1 MHQASLHKLA
11 TAMHS
16 YSPYDTHSLIFTPSG
31 FLVPIPAVPQ
41 APNLQKEYACA
52 VALRMQIRYGI
63 QFPFHI
69 GGAPSCQ
76 NGDRTT
82 TAPPHSYAP
91 PKAFPPAL
99 NLLKPRGL
107 ICDIYASTQ
116 EPTYCGSMSHQRLL
130 SLAGAHTNVED
141 DAFPQ
146 HAASLI
152 TKYLDTTTQHP
163 LWNLRHNHG
172 ALDTLFREHF
182 GIQARLS
189 TPCQHPLGD
198 FTTTTIAASSLT
210 DVYPQLLWAAHPT
223 FCPKRW
229 PHATSVAIGSPT
241 PRPIQTTH
249 GVGIPA
255 AVGFSGPRYQLL
267 QLRQSLLTT
276 VHTHRVRMILLFTNT
291 PEREE
296 FPALPPGVTCTPL
309 LSIPAN
315 TIQWYNQSGG
325 SLESRDHAPQFTGA
339 ALDPRSGVLVADPE
353 DGRWDNHNDRN
364 LNPAQV
370 NVYLYHASDDE
381 VTRHFTPLFLR
392 DLTLCFASISAP
404 IPATGP
410 THLDNPPVFLPTG
423 KTLSLHNTTPSHAL
437 AIDPYREW
445 NQSYYQPPT
454 GIPESPGTIRPPAQ
468 LLRLAT
474 RSQRGLPDINDAQ
487 IPTAFVHHLEDFYQS
502 RHPERDAQT
511 FAVRSLELISQYE
524 HLAYRRHLRFASALG
539 VPTSLLRH
547 ATHADP
553 PRHAC
558 DACGRYTH
566 ARWQISQCP
575 CLIGDPT
582 SLRRSL
588 TQATSLFKDLII
600 PRCCSHEPALQITD
614 TANRTYQRRAE
625 RSLRQALLHRL
636 TDTNSPLH
644 ANVCFNCAFPTAQ
657 EAHSL
662 LYSPPSDLEA
672 ARTLAT
678 KFYHTGQ
685 LPFPPTPPNTPSG
698 SPSLDVWGRAD
709 WRDKRLLLPSGA
721 IAIAV
726 TVAPSASRPH
736 KRTATTLSSS
746 DQPSPP
752 ISSLSSAYRPSSA
765 TSTAPT
771 PLAVWVR
778 IVAPDVDSPPT
789 SPLLDPDDFSKCTE
803 ISFEAAEIAHAAYHA
818 WNPDTE
824 LHRRWSNAFPL
835 PTRLPSAPEDN
846 PTPPGATQ
854 PTSDNLSLPSPNRAL
869 SAMRDVLTSDPP
881 VPPPKRRPRDSNSR
895 RKFQKLKGLRYR

>member
-1 MHQASLHKLA
+1 M
-11 TAMHS
+11 
-16 YSPYDTHSLIFTPSG
+16 
-31 FLVPIPAVPQ
+31 
-41 APNLQKEYACA
+41 
-52 VALRMQIRYGI
+52 
-63 QFPFHI
+63 
-69 GGAPSCQ
+69 
-76 NGDRTT
+76 
-82 TAPPHSYAP
+82 
-91 PKAFPPAL
+91 
-99 NLLKPRGL
+99 
-107 ICDIYASTQ
+107 
-116 EPTYCGSMSHQRLL
+116 
-130 SLAGAHTNVED
+130 
-141 DAFPQ
+141 
-146 HAASLI
+146 
-152 TKYLDTTTQHP
+152 
-163 LWNLRHNHG
+163 
-172 ALDTLFREHF
+172 
-182 GIQARLS
+182 
-189 TPCQHPLGD
+189 
-198 FTTTTIAASSLT
+198 
-210 DVYPQLLWAAHPT
+210 
-223 FCPKRW
+223 
-229 PHATSVAIGSPT
+229 
-241 PRPIQTTH
+241 
-249 GVGIPA
+249 
-255 AVGFSGPRYQLL
+255 
-267 QLRQSLLTT
+267 
-276 VHTHRVRMILLFTNT
+276 
-291 PEREE
+291 
-296 FPALPPGVTCTPL
+296 
-309 LSIPAN
+309 
-315 TIQWYNQSGG
+315 
-325 SLESRDHAPQFTGA
+325 
-339 ALDPRSGVLVADPE
+339 
-353 DGRWDNHNDRN
+353 
-364 LNPAQV
+364 
-370 NVYLYHASDDE
+370 
-381 VTRHFTPLFLR
+381 
-392 DLTLCFASISAP
+392 
-404 IPATGP
+404 
-410 THLDNPPVFLPTG
+410 
-423 KTLSLHNTTPSHAL
+423 
-437 AIDPYREW
+437 
-445 NQSYYQPPT
+445 
-454 GIPESPGTIRPPAQ
+454 
-468 LLRLAT
+468 
-474 RSQRGLPDINDAQ
+474 
-487 IPTAFVHHLEDFYQS
+487 
-502 RHPERDAQT
+502 
-511 FAVRSLELISQYE
+511 ELISQYE

-575 CLIGDPT
+575 RLIGDPT
-582 SLRRSL
+582 RLRRSL

-662 LYSPPSDLEA
+662 LHSPPSDPEA

-803 ISFEAAEIAHAAYHA
+803 ISFEAAETAHAAYHA

-869 SAMRDVLTSDPP
+869 SAMREVLTSDPP
-881 VPPPKRRPRDSNSR
+881 TPLPTHRKRNRKSLSLRTSR
-895 RKFQKLKGLRYR
+895 RLTQLKEGYGNR